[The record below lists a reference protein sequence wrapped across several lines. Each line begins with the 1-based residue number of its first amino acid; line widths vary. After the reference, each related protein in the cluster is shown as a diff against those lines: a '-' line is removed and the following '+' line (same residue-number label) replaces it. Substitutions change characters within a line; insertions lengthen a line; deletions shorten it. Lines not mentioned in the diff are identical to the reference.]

1 MSDFLIPIQLL
12 PHTVLFN
19 KSHVYDFV
27 EEASTFYLLLKI
39 ITEISISTIT
49 SWKSREVLLKKGKK
63 KKITEEMHRQCYM
76 LIQ

>member
-1 MSDFLIPIQLL
+1 MSDFLIPIRLL

-49 SWKSREVLLKKGKK
+49 S
-63 KKITEEMHRQCYM
+63 
-76 LIQ
+76 